1 MNLKMVLVS
10 PSSFWSSHISALRLV
25 TEKPAVEGGFFP
37 NDFALLLVSHDDY
50 IESNG
55 GTVVNEELVRM

>member
-1 MNLKMVLVS
+1 
-10 PSSFWSSHISALRLV
+10 LV